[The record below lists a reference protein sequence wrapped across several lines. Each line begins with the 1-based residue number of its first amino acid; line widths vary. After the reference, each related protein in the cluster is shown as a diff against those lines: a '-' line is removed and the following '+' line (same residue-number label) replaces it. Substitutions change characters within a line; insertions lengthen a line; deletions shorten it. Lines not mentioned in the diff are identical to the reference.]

1 MSVVGDILVHFVPLT
16 VPDRV
21 REIEVSVVGRE
32 RLNISWEETLEPN
45 DFTWNYTVS
54 VTDNITGTEVF
65 SSKLPMNET
74 QIIDEPFQKLGMCNC
89 CSYSLYSLSNVCR

>member
-1 MSVVGDILVHFVPLT
+1 MPEG
-16 VPDRV
+16 V
-21 REIEVSVVGRE
+21 REIEVSVVGGK
-32 RLNISWEETLEPN
+32 RLNIWWEETLEPN

-74 QIIDEPFQKLGMCNC
+74 QVIYEPSQKLGMCSY
-89 CSYSLYSLSNVCR
+89 CSYSVQSE